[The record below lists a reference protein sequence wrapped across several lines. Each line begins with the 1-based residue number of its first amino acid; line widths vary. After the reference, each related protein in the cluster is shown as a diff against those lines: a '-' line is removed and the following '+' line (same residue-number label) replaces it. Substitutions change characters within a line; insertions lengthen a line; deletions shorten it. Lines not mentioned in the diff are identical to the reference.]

1 MAAGTM
7 GGDSTPRGW
16 KAIRGVGNAQC
27 PIQEP
32 PWIAGSTEPVV
43 MSTKTLVIKG
53 GRALWRC
60 ARALLGSRAHGARP
74 APWHSTLREDLRDN
88 RPWNIAFKAARELA
102 LLRVPFLS
110 DGTTVVIVNW
120 NTLPMLREV
129 IDRVKLLGEPKTR
142 ILIVD
147 NGSTDGS
154 REWLRTQHDLQRL
167 LLPVNV
173 GHALGL
179 DFAMC
184 RVRTKVALTL
194 DSDAF
199 PLRKGWMLP
208 ALDPVREG
216 RAVLA
221 GLRSSRNFVHP
232 VYLAMNTAA
241 FLRRRLSF
249 QLHYLPTAF
258 AEEKRWGENAWDTGE
273 LMTQRLRP
281 SEVSFVER
289 GPNLASGLPGMTVAD
304 VVYHHGGVTR
314 LSGGFGPIEEIVI
327 TDWRAALESLD
338 ISSKACG

>member
-1 MAAGTM
+1 MATRRPGL
-7 GGDSTPRGW
+7 P
-16 KAIRGVGNAQC
+16 KAASGVGGAWYRMWV
-27 PIQEP
+27 PL
-32 PWIAGSTEPVV
+32 WLADSTEPVAV
-43 MSTKTLVIKG
+43 NTRTMLVDG
-53 GRALWRC
+53 GRTLWRC
-60 ARALLGSRAHGARP
+60 ARVLFGSRAHGDRP

-88 RPWNIAFKAARELA
+88 RPWNIAFKLLRRLA
-102 LLRVPFLS
+102 LLRVPFLAE
-110 DGTTVVIVNW
+110 GTTVVIVNW
-120 NTLPMLREV
+120 NTLSMLREV
-129 IDRVKLLGEPKTR
+129 IDRVKLLSEAETR

-154 REWLRTQHDLQRL
+154 REWLRTQDGLQTMR
-167 LLPVNV
+167 LPVNI
-173 GHALGL
+173 GHALAL

-184 RVRTKVALTL
+184 RVGTKVALTL

-208 ALDPVREG
+208 ALGPVREG

-232 VYLAMNTAA
+232 VYLAVSTAA

-249 QLHYLPTAF
+249 QLHYLPSAF

-289 GPNLASGLPGMTVAD
+289 GENLASGLPGMTVAD

-314 LSGGFGPIEEIVI
+314 LSGGFGPIEEMV
-327 TDWRAALESLD
+327 TDWRAALESLALAG
-338 ISSKACG
+338 KARG